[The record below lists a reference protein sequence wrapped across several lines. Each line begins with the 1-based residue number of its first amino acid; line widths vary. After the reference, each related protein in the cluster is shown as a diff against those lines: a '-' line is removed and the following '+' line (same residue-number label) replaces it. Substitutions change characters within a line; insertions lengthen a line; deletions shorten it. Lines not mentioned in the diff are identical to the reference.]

1 MAKQVKVTIA
11 SDQAYRSIYW
21 ALSSSQLKMA
31 AQNALALF
39 RETFPEV
46 EFTLSSEIG
55 LWESKD
61 LPVMR
66 DFPMSLLFDL
76 PRHSSFAKVVETIG
90 KRAADLGFHEKS
102 RIRDERALQ
111 RIVENTKKSSKP
123 GRFWYLMGFLDSV
136 FAEEML
142 RDLTQRISHD
152 DREFVLGFTGKF
164 FVLER
169 DLGGCLG
176 IALKGG
182 HYAVFPIQYKQRL
195 SSVILHEVGHLF
207 GADHPEDKDVA
218 SIMSNRYARYTT
230 QFDQENTACIRAK
243 IATL

>member
-1 MAKQVKVTIA
+1 MAKQVKVTIV

-21 ALSSSQLKMA
+21 ALSSFQLKVA
-31 AQNALALF
+31 ARNALALF

-46 EFTLSSEIG
+46 EFTLSSEIA

-76 PRHSSFAKVVETIG
+76 PGHSSFAKVVEILG
-90 KRAADLGFHEKS
+90 KRAAELGFHEKS

-111 RIVENTKKSSKP
+111 NIVENTKKSSKP

-142 RDLTQRISHD
+142 RDLAQRIPHD
-152 DREFVLGFTGKF
+152 DREIVLGFTGKL
-164 FVLER
+164 FVIER

-176 IALKGG
+176 IAQKSG
-182 HYAVFPIQYKQRL
+182 HYAVFPIQYKKKL
-195 SSVILHEVGHLF
+195 SRVILHECGHLL
-207 GADHPEDKDVA
+207 GADHPEDKDVV
-218 SIMSNRYARYTT
+218 SIMNNRYARDTT
-230 QFDQENTACIRAK
+230 QFDRENTDCIRAR